1 MVTSEVFTKM
11 PTVRWCLRFALLA
24 VIYSPIQINL
34 AAQSEADVNASIK
47 KFTQV
52 YEAVEANFA
61 DKVDPDHIVY
71 RGAIPT
77 MLRTLDLHTNFFNTK
92 AYALLREGHASH
104 YSGTIS
110 FYRATSLRHVTAHN
124 HIH

>member
-1 MVTSEVFTKM
+1 MVRSEVFTKM
-11 PTVRWCLRFALLA
+11 QTVRWCLRFALLA
-24 VIYSPIQINL
+24 VFYSPVQFNL

-61 DKVDPDHIVY
+61 DKVDPDHVVY

-77 MLRTLDLHTNFFNTK
+77 MLRTLDPHSHGSGALTAGVRIQATRETAP
-92 AYALLREGHASH
+92 AYAGLVG
-104 YSGTIS
+104 SGNRT
-110 FYRATSLRHVTAHN
+110 
-124 HIH
+124 